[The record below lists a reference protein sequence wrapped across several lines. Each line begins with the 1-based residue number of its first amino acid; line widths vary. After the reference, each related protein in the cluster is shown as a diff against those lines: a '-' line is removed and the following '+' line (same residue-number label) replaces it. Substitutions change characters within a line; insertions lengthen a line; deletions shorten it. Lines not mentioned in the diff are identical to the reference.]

1 MLFIHQVCRGYLEF
15 KMLFESSL
23 LFSSGCLCSSG
34 LVCGT
39 GGMMVD
45 QTRDRDLEG
54 DFVSICCILGIL

>member
-1 MLFIHQVCRGYLEF
+1 
-15 KMLFESSL
+15 MLFESSL

-45 QTRDRDLEG
+45 QIRGRDLEG
-54 DFVSICCILGIL
+54 DFVSICSILRTSLVYYEELKWSLLY